1 MNDINPDQLE
11 VAPGFEHERLE
22 GVVWQ
27 IGSEADLRAGL
38 EKAFDYRGDVTIA
51 KKDGSQVEG
60 YIFDRQAN
68 LVRLM
73 PKGGQGKV
81 SVSYADI
88 AGLAFTGRDT
98 AAGKSWEAWVKK
110 YNEKKAAGEQQIAL
124 EPEFLD

>member
-1 MNDINPDQLE
+1 MNNMNPDQLE

-27 IGSEADLRAGL
+27 IGSEEDLRAGL

-60 YIFDRQAN
+60 YIFDRQAG

-73 PKGGQGKV
+73 PKDGRGKV
-81 SVSYADI
+81 SISYAEI
-88 AGLAFTGRDT
+88 AGLAFTGKDT

-110 YNEKKAAGEQQIAL
+110 YNEKKASGEQQIAL
-124 EPEFLD
+124 EPESLD